1 LKQAN
6 QTTSAN
12 ALLTDRR
19 LTWLLV
25 VGCGLLFFVSLG
37 AVALFEPD
45 EGRNAERAREI
56 LLLGN
61 WAIPHENFLP
71 ALDKPI
77 FFYWFIA
84 ISYKLFGISEWSAR
98 LPSALAAIGCL
109 FILFRFVR
117 AHSGPWESF
126 ASVLILATSLQ
137 FFIYARIVIF
147 DMTLTLFTTIALFEF
162 YRVATDEN
170 SGARLWHC
178 LIMYAAMALAT
189 LVKGPIGIAIPGMAI
204 FCYLLIARKW
214 RLLGEIHVVPGIF
227 VFCAIV
233 MPIYIWAEFKNP
245 GYLRYFLWEEN
256 FLRFFTPHFQRHQPW
271 YYFFLVITV
280 GFLPWSVFLPSVI
293 AARWKKKIADD
304 DLFLLLWIVLPVL
317 FFSLSSSKLPHYVL
331 PIFPPLAILTA
342 RQLREIMQDSDGAT
356 RWQLSLPLLVN
367 FGAIAY
373 LMVGILWPGALP
385 RSMRDEMDVVGK
397 LVWLAGILSAIIIA
411 IFFFGRARGRWR
423 QASFVFGC
431 HGAALFVYL
440 FLMVQMMT
448 QFSYLRSAKPMAAH
462 FKQFLSPGDRL
473 IGYNDYLTGMPFY
486 LRLEQPIWIVWS
498 GTKTIIMDNIYVA
511 QKQPPPAAG
520 YGQVLFTFAE
530 FAQATRQAG
539 QPLKIIIK
547 TRNLNQLSNQDNVAT
562 RTLAEFAGYSLVTPR

>member
-1 LKQAN
+1 MKQAN
-6 QTTSAN
+6 QTTNAN
-12 ALLTDRR
+12 ALLTERS
-19 LTWLLV
+19 LTWLLA
-25 VGCGLLFFVSLG
+25 VGCCLLLFFNLG

-77 FFYWFIA
+77 FFYWLIA
-84 ISYKLFGISEWSAR
+84 IAYKLFGVSEWSAR

-109 FILFRFVR
+109 AIVFRFVR
-117 AHSGPWESF
+117 AQWNPWESF
-126 ASVLILATSLQ
+126 ASVLILATSLL

-162 YRVATDEN
+162 YRVTTAEN
-170 SGARLWHC
+170 WRARRWHC

-189 LVKGPIGIAIPGMAI
+189 LVKGPIGIAIPAMVI

-214 RLLGEIHVVPGIF
+214 RFLGEMHLVLGALI
-227 VFCAIV
+227 FCAIV
-233 MPIYIWAEFKNP
+233 VPAYVWAEFKNP

-256 FLRFFTPHFQRHQPW
+256 FLRFFTPHFQRRQPW
-271 YYFFLVITV
+271 YYFFLVVTV
-280 GFLPWSVFLPSVI
+280 GFLPWSVFLPSVV
-293 AARWKKKIADD
+293 AARWKKKLAEDE
-304 DLFLLLWIVLPVL
+304 LFLLLWIVLPVL

-342 RQLREIMQDSDGAT
+342 RQLRKIMQDSNGAT
-356 RWQLSLPLLVN
+356 RWQLSLPPLVN
-367 FGAIAY
+367 FSAVGY
-373 LMVGILWPGALP
+373 LMVGTIWRGALP
-385 RSMRDEMDVVGK
+385 RSIRDGMDAVDTHI
-397 LVWLAGILSAIIIA
+397 WLAGIVSAIIVA
-411 IFFFGRARGRWR
+411 IFLFGRARGQWR

-431 HGAALFVYL
+431 HGAAVFVYL
-440 FLMVQMMT
+440 MLMVYMMT
-448 QFSYLRSAKPMAAH
+448 QFSYQRSAKPMAVH
-462 FKQFLSPGDRL
+462 FAQFLSPGDKVVN
-473 IGYNDYLTGMPFY
+473 YDDYLTGMPFY
-486 LRLEQPIWIVWS
+486 LRIEQPIWIVWS

-520 YGQVLFTFAE
+520 YGKVLFTFAE
-530 FAQATRQAG
+530 FAQATRQTS

-547 TRNLNQLSNQDNVAT
+547 TRSLDQLSSKDNVT
-562 RTLAEFAGYSLVTPR
+562 TKTLAEFDDYSLVTTR